1 MLSTGTLVFVY
12 LFGCAGSLSLRGLS
26 LVVARG
32 GSSLVAAHKGLTA
45 VPSVVA
51 ERWLTLGTRASLAGA
66 PALWSAGSVVVVCG
80 LTCSVAVGIFPD
92 WGSNLCLLNF
102 GRRFS
107 TTEPPG
113 KPSVLNFKWEQYL
126 PRIFLA
132 LQQEK
137 TYLPYQNLNLIYISG
152 AANYSMPFSKLQK
165 TVAWP
170 LSCPCHLLTG

>member
-45 VPSVVA
+45 VPSVA

-92 WGSNLCLLNF
+92 RGSNLCLLNF

-170 LSCPCHLLTG
+170 LSRPCHLLTG